1 MKKKNVAVVGVGAV
15 GVKMIQVLRERNF
28 PCKSLRVFA
37 RTSRSVEIDGRTYQV
52 EAISDDSFKDV
63 DIALF
68 AGTEGEKGAA
78 VMYAPKAIQQGTVVI
93 DNGADFRLKDNV
105 PLVVPEVNARV
116 IKAHQGLIANPNC
129 TTIQMVV
136 ALGGIYKKFRLSSV
150 VLVSFQSVSG
160 AGREALGRLWEE
172 TNKVVELNKARPTA
186 DFYAFQLAL
195 KEQSD
200 SFPRQVAFNV
210 VPQIGSFSESGF
222 TSEED
227 KTVNETRKILNNP
240 KIKIT
245 STCVRVPVFFS
256 HSEAI
261 YFTVK
266 KRGVTK
272 ADIEQ
277 VLAGSAGVTFI
288 PDASAFPTA
297 IEYYN
302 RDEVFVGRLR
312 QDPHS
317 PSSFW
322 LWCVSDNLRK
332 GAATN
337 AIQIAEKL
345 SRR

>member
-1 MKKKNVAVVGVGAV
+1 MKKYNVAVIGVGAV

-28 PCKSLRVFA
+28 PCESLRVFA
-37 RTSRSVEIDGRTYQV
+37 RTNRPVEIDGRTYQV
-52 EAISDDSFKDV
+52 EAVSDDSFKDI

-93 DNGADFRLKDNV
+93 DNGADFRLKDGV

-116 IKAHQGLIANPNC
+116 VKTHKGLIANPNC
-129 TTIQMVV
+129 TTIQMAV
-136 ALGGIYKKFRLSSV
+136 ALGGIYRKFRLSSV
-150 VLVSFQSVSG
+150 VLASFQSVSG
-160 AGREALGRLWEE
+160 AGREGLRQLWEE
-172 TNKVVELNKARPTA
+172 TNKIVELNKARPTA
-186 DFYAFQLAL
+186 DFYNFQLAL
-195 KEQSD
+195 NEPGKCFSRQS
-200 SFPRQVAFNV
+200 AFNV
-210 VPQIGSFSESGF
+210 IPQIGSFSESGF

-227 KTVNETRKILNNP
+227 KTVDETRKILNNP

-277 VLAGSAGVTFI
+277 VLAESAGVKFI
-288 PDASAFPTA
+288 LDAAAFPTP
-297 IEYYN
+297 IECYN
-302 RDEVFVGRLR
+302 RDEVLVGRVR
-312 QDPHS
+312 QDPHD

-345 SRR
+345 PRR